1 VDEYTVLDYANAMRF
16 LWLSKIRYDLDD
28 GSGQLGVV
36 LPFLSLAALGV
47 WKGQGCGGFI
57 CTDQARALGP

>member
-1 VDEYTVLDYANAMRF
+1 VDEYTVLDYANAVRF
-16 LWLSKIRYDLDD
+16 LWLFKIRYDLDD

-36 LPFLSLAALGV
+36 LPFLSLAALGFGKYKV
-47 WKGQGCGGFI
+47 VEGSF